1 MSTEIDTVGDLLR
14 KAGYFTAYKGKWH
27 LTEEFE
33 TANELHAPKRIL
45 NKEMEEYG
53 FSNYY
58 GIGDIIAH
66 TEGVMCMMT
75 L

>member
-33 TANELHAPKRIL
+33 TANELHVPKRIL

-66 TEGVMCMMT
+66 AEGVMCMMT